1 MEYNIVA
8 IFITL
13 IGLFVLFSKQ
23 MVKMSLISFLI
34 TLVLF
39 VTLVV
44 KGYYLIGLAYVAIEV
59 LIKFELFL
67 FLTNKNLVNKK
78 SLFKQQ
84 QLVKKLVTSVVLVVL
99 VGIVH
104 SFYKLKNTEVV
115 KLEVGN
121 LELLTIGSVV
131 TIFLIS
137 GYVVKSQKWKQ

>member
-39 VTLVV
+39 VTLVI
-44 KGYYLIGLAYVAIEV
+44 KGYYLLGLAYVTIEV

-67 FLTNKNLVNKK
+67 FLANKNLVSKK

-121 LELLTIGSVV
+121 LELLTIGSIV